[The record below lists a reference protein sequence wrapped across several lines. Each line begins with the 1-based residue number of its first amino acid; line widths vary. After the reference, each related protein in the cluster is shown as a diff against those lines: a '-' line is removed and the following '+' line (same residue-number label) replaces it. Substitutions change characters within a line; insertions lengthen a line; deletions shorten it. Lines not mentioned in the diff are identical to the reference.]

1 MLLNRANKVL
11 GIAEISRGGISGTVT
26 DVRIILQYVIKSNAS
41 GIIICHNHPSSSLQP
56 SESDT
61 KITRKIKETAGLMDL
76 QLLDHLILVPEGE
89 FYSMA
94 DNGII

>member
-26 DVRIILQYVIKSNAS
+26 DIRIILQYVIKSNAS
-41 GIIICHNHPSSSLQP
+41 GILIAHNHPSGSLQP

-61 KITRKIKETAGLMDL
+61 TITRKIKETASLFDV
-76 QLLDHLILVPEGE
+76 QLLDHLI
-89 FYSMA
+89 
-94 DNGII
+94 